1 MGKIL
6 ESIGI
11 IDGYDII
18 LINKSKA
25 NKDELFVE
33 IIKEDKD
40 IKEEVRKIVET
51 STGRVFAIV
60 KNKIIKGI
68 YLFKVEEKEETNNLK
83 LIKTVYT
90 KEVKEEVK
98 EKYDNHILEL
108 AKDYVTNQEYDKVTL
123 EDKVVSLDQKIN
135 KKEQGIALLS
145 GFTIGFVIGW
155 MIFGKFY
162 LGLIYGLIFAP
173 LFSGIDVV
181 ISNKRGRKKKEKKEG
196 KLNE

>member
-18 LINKSKA
+18 IINKSKA
-25 NKDELFVE
+25 KKDELFDE
-33 IIKEDKD
+33 IIKEDEG

-51 STGRVFAIV
+51 STGRVFAII

-68 YLFKVEEKEETNNLK
+68 YLFKVEEKEETRNLK
-83 LIKTVYT
+83 LIKTLYT
-90 KEVKEEVK
+90 KEVKKEVQ

-108 AKDYVTNQEYDKVTL
+108 AKDYVSNQEYDKVTL
-123 EDKVVSLDQKIN
+123 EDKVVSLDPKVS
-135 KKEQGIALLS
+135 KKEQGIAIIG
-145 GFTIGFVIGW
+145 GFAIGFMIGW
-155 MIFGKFY
+155 TIFKEIY

-173 LFSGIDVV
+173 LFSGMNVV
-181 ISNKRGRKKKEKKEG
+181 IRNKRGRKRK
-196 KLNE
+196 